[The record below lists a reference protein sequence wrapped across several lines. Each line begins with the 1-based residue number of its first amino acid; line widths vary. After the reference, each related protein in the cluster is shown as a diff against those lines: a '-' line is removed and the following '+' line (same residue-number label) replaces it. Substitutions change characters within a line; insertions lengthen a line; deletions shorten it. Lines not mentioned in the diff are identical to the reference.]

1 MSKETILFW
10 SESICS
16 TLYFIEAI
24 AKDID
29 HIRCSFLSRWED
41 AEKSKILSDTL
52 LKRRSRK

>member
-1 MSKETILFW
+1 MSKETIQFK

-16 TLYFIEAI
+16 TSYFIETT

-29 HIRCSFLSRWED
+29 HIKCSFSSRWED